1 MATVRRSGAW
11 LLAALAL
18 VATAA
23 IAVAQES
30 SPAGPAPRLVVF
42 EDFTRFT

>member
-18 VATAA
+18 VATAG
-23 IAVAQES
+23 IAVAQG
-30 SPAGPAPRLVVF
+30 SPLAGPAPRLVVF
-42 EDFTRFT
+42 EAFTRFT

>member
-11 LLAALAL
+11 LVAALAL
-18 VATAA
+18 AGAA
-23 IAVAQES
+23 GIAVAQEG
-30 SPAGPAPRLVVF
+30 SPEGPATRLVVF